1 MNAQIPVSE
10 SLSEAELDQLSDFLA
25 GLKNSDALT
34 LEGMDGLFSALIA
47 GPQTV
52 LPSEYL
58 PVIWGGEL
66 PDENA
71 FPSIEAANAMLSLIM
86 RHWNSIIS
94 ELEAD
99 GVHIPLVF
107 EVETGAV
114 SGREWAR
121 GFMRGVDFARLG
133 WNELFQS
140 DDEGQL
146 ITIPVVAGEVDP
158 EWPHAPMTAEKSTEL
173 IGWMAAGLA
182 RSYRHF
188 AHQRLERTQ
197 SAGRPSESPRRA
209 APKVGRNEPCPCGS
223 GKKFKRCCGNRSP
236 ETG

>member
-1 MNAQIPVSE
+1 MNAQIPVTE
-10 SLSEAELDQLSDFLA
+10 PLSKAELDRLSDFLA
-25 GLKNSDALT
+25 GLENPDALS

-52 LPSEYL
+52 LPRDYL
-58 PVIWGGEL
+58 PAIWGGEL

-71 FPSIEAANAMLSLIM
+71 FPSLEDANATLSLIM

-99 GVHIPLVF
+99 GIHLPLVF

-114 SGREWAR
+114 PGREWAH
-121 GFMRGVDFARLG
+121 GFMRGVDFARPG
-133 WNELFQS
+133 WSELFQS
-140 DDEGQL
+140 TDEAQL
-146 ITIPVVAGEVDP
+146 ITIPIVAGEVDP
-158 EWPHAPMTAEKSTEL
+158 DWPHEPITAEKGTEL
-173 IGWMAAGLA
+173 LEWMAVGLA

-188 AHQRLERTQ
+188 AHQRHERTQ
-197 SAGRPSESPRRA
+197 SAGRPAESQRRA

-223 GKKFKRCCGNRSP
+223 GKKFKRCCGNPSP
-236 ETG
+236 ATH